1 MQNVKSRFLKSQVQG
16 FTIIEIAIVM
26 VVVGLILGMTFKGRE
41 LVSNARVKSTYASYN
56 KVVTG
61 MYTFYDRY
69 GFFPG
74 DGCEDNETDPLACAE
89 PRDGVVAGDETS
101 SFFTLLI
108 ETSILSS
115 ADINT
120 SLGGD
125 WQVGGEAGVASWVYL
140 DGVDLRL
147 ACELDRIADNGI
159 SDTGFMRAG
168 SENPGT
174 EFSGAQV
181 YDAGESDCWDLSG
194 TTGIQLRILP

>member
-1 MQNVKSRFLKSQVQG
+1 MGLSDTHFSS
-16 FTIIEIAIVM
+16 VM

-41 LVSNARVKSTYASYN
+41 LVSNARVKNTYASFN

-74 DGCEDNETDPLACAE
+74 DGCGENATDPLACTE
-89 PRDGVVAGDETS
+89 QRDGVVAGDETS
-101 SFFTLLI
+101 SFFTLLT
-108 ETSILSS
+108 ETGILTY

-125 WQVGGEAGVASWVYL
+125 WQVGGAAGVASWVYL
-140 DGVDLRL
+140 EGVDMRL
-147 ACELDRIADNGI
+147 ACELDRIADDGI
-159 SDTGFMRAG
+159 SNSGFIQAG
-168 SENPGT
+168 SEDMGT
-174 EFSGAQV
+174 EFGG
-181 YDAGESDCWDLSG
+181 DAGYNARTGDCWNLSG